1 MKKSVAGTN
10 MVIRGIGP
18 YILSGYSF
26 MERVLDKLNDI
37 IRFVFYFWLTALFY
51 ISVKK
56 CYWTEGKSKAK
67 LFLMSMFTS
76 PLVIYLEA
84 GLISSL
90 ILDTALSKYV
100 DTSFDRGMQSGLSII
115 IMGVVFALF
124 YLMMTLLFAWLGGKW
139 LKVEKSSV
147 VFLCLMYS
155 TIYIIS
161 IKKLGADAYGAAPF
175 LWELLDFTG
184 RLIIYLAVWLF
195 YKLDVLTLSEMPYNR
210 VKVNWKV
217 FILPPAIFTFCY
229 TMFLSEMIFDADIL
243 EWKMILAIHLFS
255 SVIVFLFIWAF
266 HVIIKNLNATNVAI
280 KAKEEAEKAREEVKE
295 LSVEVMEALAHT
307 IDAKD
312 EYTRGHSI
320 RVAKYSRMIADKMG
334 MSPEDSENVYYMGLL
349 HDLGK
354 IGVPNEIINS
364 PTKLTDEQYDVIK
377 THPVLGYD
385 ILSEIKSRPD
395 LVIGARWHHERYDGK
410 GYPDGKSGEDI
421 PIMARIIAVAD
432 SYDAMTSNRS
442 YRKYMPQDK
451 VRSEIEKNMG
461 TQFDPKVAE
470 CMMQIMD
477 EDKEY
482 KLHE

>member
-1 MKKSVAGTN
+1 
-10 MVIRGIGP
+10 
-18 YILSGYSF
+18 

-37 IRFVFYFWLTALFY
+37 IRTVFYFWLTALFY
-51 ISVKK
+51 FSVKK
-56 CYWTEGKSKAK
+56 CYWTEGKSKVK
-67 LFLMSMFTS
+67 LFLLSMFTS
-76 PLVIYLEA
+76 PLLTYLGA
-84 GLISSL
+84 GAISGLI
-90 ILDTALSKYV
+90 IDTALSKYV
-100 DTSFDRGMQSGLSII
+100 GTSYDRGMQSGLSII

-139 LKVEKSSV
+139 LKAEKSSV
-147 VFLCLMYS
+147 VFLYLMFS

-161 IKKLGADAYGAAPF
+161 VKKLGVDADVSAPF
-175 LWELLDFTG
+175 LWELLDFIG

-195 YKLDVLTLSEMPYNR
+195 YRLDVLTLSEMSHVR
-210 VKVNWKV
+210 VKVNWKI

-243 EWKMILAIHLFS
+243 EWKMILSIHLFS

-312 EYTRGHSI
+312 EYTRGHSV
-320 RVAKYSRMIADKMG
+320 RVANYSRMIADKMG

-364 PTKLTDEQYDVIK
+364 PTKLTDEQYAVIK
-377 THPVLGYD
+377 THPGLGFD

-410 GYPDGKSGEDI
+410 GYPDGKSGED
-421 PIMARIIAVAD
+421 VN
-432 SYDAMTSNRS
+432 Y
-442 YRKYMPQDK
+442 Q
-451 VRSEIEKNMG
+451 
-461 TQFDPKVAE
+461 
-470 CMMQIMD
+470 
-477 EDKEY
+477 
-482 KLHE
+482 LHE